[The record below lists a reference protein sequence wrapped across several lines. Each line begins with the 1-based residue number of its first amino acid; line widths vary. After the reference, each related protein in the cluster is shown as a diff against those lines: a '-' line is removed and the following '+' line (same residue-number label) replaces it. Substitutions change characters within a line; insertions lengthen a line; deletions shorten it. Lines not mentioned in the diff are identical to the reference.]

1 MGSNWCKIAGLSFMP
16 DPVVLLVEDNPDDIA
31 LARRAITRRNLGAR
45 LEVATSGREAL
56 ARLHCSDQNL
66 PRAVFLDVNMPE
78 WTGFEVLRQLRA
90 DDRTRHLPVVMLTTS
105 TEPDDIATSYRLGAN
120 SFVTKPFDFEEFTE
134 IFATMTVY
142 WAAVNEVSESAEQ
155 A

>member
-1 MGSNWCKIAGLSFMP
+1 MP
-16 DPVVLLVEDNPDDIA
+16 QPVVLLVEDNPDDIA
-31 LARRAITRRNLGAR
+31 LARRAMTRRNLAAR
-45 LEVATSGREAL
+45 LEVATSGPEAL
-56 ARLHCSDQNL
+56 AKLHHSSQRL

-78 WTGFEVLRQLRA
+78 WNGFEVLERLRA

-105 TEPDDIATSYRLGAN
+105 TEPDDIATGYRLGAN

-134 IFATMTVY
+134 VFATMTTY
-142 WAAVNEVSESAEQ
+142 WAGVNEVLDSAEP